1 MTHAVA
7 QARAATESQARTLK
21 HDQLGVLQVQCAIN
35 RATKEKR
42 VAELTDLLE
51 RSDVAFAVRY
61 NKIPVKKFESF
72 RRSLPA
78 DAKLCVAKNTLMKQ
92 AVSRVSISSLWHLHA
107 HQSKSFCAARHPA
120 LRQRPLY
127 ATAQRS
133 DTDTGSVPC
142 MHGQSDERLS
152 GSCRSVAGS
161 LWWTG

>member
-1 MTHAVA
+1 MLMQPTL
-7 QARAATESQARTLK
+7 QSMLTLPQRAKLWLISK
-21 HDQLGVLQVQCAIN
+21 HEQLAIMQVECAIN

-92 AVSRVSISSLWHLHA
+92 AVSRVSFQSLA
-107 HQSKSFCAARHPA
+107 SACA
-120 LRQRPLY
+120 
-127 ATAQRS
+127 
-133 DTDTGSVPC
+133 SVKVFLC
-142 MHGQSDERLS
+142 
-152 GSCRSVAGS
+152 C
-161 LWWTG
+161 

>member
-1 MTHAVA
+1 MLMQLTLQFRLALP
-7 QARAATESQARTLK
+7 QRAKPWLISK
-21 HDQLGVLQVQCAIN
+21 HEQLAIMQVECAIN

-92 AVSRVSISSLWHLHA
+92 AVSRVSLQSLA
-107 HQSKSFCAARHPA
+107 SACASVEAF
-120 LRQRPLY
+120 LR
-127 ATAQRS
+127 
-133 DTDTGSVPC
+133 C
-142 MHGQSDERLS
+142 
-152 GSCRSVAGS
+152 
-161 LWWTG
+161 